1 MIINLHIYECKV
13 HYLVVDKNIDIDKKQ
28 RAIYKKHKINISIPK
43 EEDGGSVG
51 LTIPCFTD
59 YYMIISKE
67 EKNKINVILHELS
80 HCIDFI
86 TQDRCIEDTEEKAYL
101 TAYIG
106 DKILKHEFNIHK
118 SSIE

>member
-1 MIINLHIYECKV
+1 MIINLPIYECKV
-13 HYLVVDKNIDIDKKQ
+13 HYIVVEKNEDIDKKQ
-28 RAIYKKHKINISIPK
+28 RFIYKKHKINKSVPK

-51 LTIPCFTD
+51 LMIPCFTD

-86 TQDRCIEDTEEKAYL
+86 TQDRGIEDTEEKAYL

-106 DKILKHEFNIHK
+106 DKILKHEF
-118 SSIE
+118 SIL